1 MSGAGDNGQGEPQ
14 RPAGFG
20 PFQALS
26 AFTEVQRRG
35 LEAAAQVIEGFIAGL
50 GAQQPSAGPRAVETN
65 GQEPGFAQMRA
76 SVARALDLYSDL
88 ARRSFEGYADLV
100 EQNLRVRGTRLAA
113 AADDRAELTVQA
125 AAGARATGTVWLHN
139 TTDRPAS
146 ATLHLTGLTAHDG
159 RVVPGTAATFEP
171 TAVRVAPGASVAARL
186 ALRLDG
192 VAPGLYRGHVLAD
205 GLPEAALP
213 VRLVV
218 TDAGAGPP

>member
-1 MSGAGDNGQGEPQ
+1 MSGAWGNGQGEARQ
-14 RPAGFG
+14 PAGFG

-50 GAQQPSAGPRAVETN
+50 GAQQPPAGPRAVETN

-88 ARRSFEGYADLV
+88 VRRSFEGYADLV
-100 EQNLRVRGTRLAA
+100 EQNLRVRGTRLST
-113 AADDRAELTVQA
+113 AADGRAELTVQA
-125 AAGARATGTVWLHN
+125 AAGTRATGTVWLHN

-171 TAVRVAPGASVAARL
+171 AAVRVAPGANVDARL

-192 VAPGLYRGHVLAD
+192 VAPGLYRGHILAD